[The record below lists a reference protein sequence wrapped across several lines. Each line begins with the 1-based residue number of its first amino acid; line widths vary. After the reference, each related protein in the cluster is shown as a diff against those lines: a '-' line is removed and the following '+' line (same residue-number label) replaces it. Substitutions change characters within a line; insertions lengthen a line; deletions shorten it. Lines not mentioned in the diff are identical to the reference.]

1 MQVKAP
7 KVTQVPVQRIDFLG
21 HSAPAQKLEIQKKL
35 RSTVAEKLA
44 ICIRA
49 RL

>member
-1 MQVKAP
+1 MQVRAT

-21 HSAPAQKLEIQKKL
+21 HSVAGARLGNEAKKL
-35 RSTVAEKLA
+35 AEKLA
-44 ICIRA
+44 IRIRA

>member
-21 HSAPAQKLEIQKKL
+21 HSNASLELGNEEKNL
-35 RSTVAEKLA
+35 AEKLA
-44 ICIRA
+44 IRIRA